1 MSLILHLVACHALE
15 VPSDNPF
22 VHVVYVYS
30 GAFLS
35 KCFGDF
41 PSPALLL
48 VTAALVLPTPAAG
61 PQWDSPV
68 RAVGASCCRTAVVS
82 LLGDVLGV

>member
-1 MSLILHLVACHALE
+1 MITHLFML
-15 VPSDNPF
+15 
-22 VHVVYVYS
+22 YIVYS

-48 VTAALVLPTPAAG
+48 VTAALALPTRAAG

-68 RAVGASCCRTAVVS
+68 RAVRSV
-82 LLGDVLGV
+82 LLSYYCFPAG